1 MAEEKHGFHFQ
12 EEPYFKQMLEIY
24 GDKACMKLAY
34 IDLNKYIN
42 LLKQRAIELE
52 EKVTEIKQSLKV
64 NANSKRQNKISPIKS
79 TTREP

>member
-1 MAEEKHGFHFQ
+1 
-12 EEPYFKQMLEIY
+12 MLEIY

-52 EKVTEIKQSLKV
+52 KVTEIKQSLKV

>member
-1 MAEEKHGFHFQ
+1 
-12 EEPYFKQMLEIY
+12 MLEIY

-64 NANSKRQNKISPIKS
+64 NANSKKTKTKYHQLNQQLESLNKK
-79 TTREP
+79 

>member
-1 MAEEKHGFHFQ
+1 MYE
-12 EEPYFKQMLEIY
+12 
-24 GDKACMKLAY
+24 LAY

-64 NANSKRQNKISPIKS
+64 NANSKETKQNI
-79 TTREP
+79 TN

>member
-1 MAEEKHGFHFQ
+1 MAEENMVFIFQ

-34 IDLNKYIN
+34 IDLNNIN

>member
-1 MAEEKHGFHFQ
+1 MYEVT
-12 EEPYFKQMLEIY
+12 
-24 GDKACMKLAY
+24 Y

-64 NANSKRQNKISPIKS
+64 NANSKDKTKYHQLNQQLESLNKK
-79 TTREP
+79 

>member
-1 MAEEKHGFHFQ
+1 MV
-12 EEPYFKQMLEIY
+12 I
-24 GDKACMKLAY
+24 KACMKLAY

-42 LLKQRAIELE
+42 LLKQRAIE

>member
-1 MAEEKHGFHFQ
+1 
-12 EEPYFKQMLEIY
+12 MLEIY

-52 EKVTEIKQSLKV
+52 EVTEIKQSLKV
-64 NANSKRQNKISPIKS
+64 NANSKDKTKYHQLNQQLESLKKIAKLNN
-79 TTREP
+79 

>member
-1 MAEEKHGFHFQ
+1 MAEENMVFIFKKNLIL
-12 EEPYFKQMLEIY
+12 KQMLEIY

-64 NANSKRQNKISPIKS
+64 NANSKRQKQNI
-79 TTREP
+79 TN

>member
-1 MAEEKHGFHFQ
+1 
-12 EEPYFKQMLEIY
+12 MLEIY

-52 EKVTEIKQSLKV
+52 EKVTEIKQSLK
-64 NANSKRQNKISPIKS
+64 S
-79 TTREP
+79 EC